1 VRKEMTLLVCLA
13 VAASLAACGGG
24 GGGGNV
30 TTPSVPAGPSQASI
44 VVTQN
49 GQGQV
54 CLSPLADFNYRLRLP
69 IRIAESAGL
78 GANMN
83 FFRLSLLRAGVEV
96 ERREAT
102 ANTII
107 SGLGTNR
114 LAASGNITAT
124 LTMDFNSDSFDTA
137 RFAFSFTDDKGNNLQ
152 ANFDLPP
159 SNVSFAVV
167 CTI

>member
-1 VRKEMTLLVCLA
+1 VRRELTLVVCLA
-13 VAASLAACGGG
+13 AAGLSACGGG
-24 GGGGNV
+24 GGGGV
-30 TTPSVPAGPSQASI
+30 TTPNNAAAGPSQANI

-54 CLSPLADFNYRLRLP
+54 CFSPLTEFSYRLRLP
-69 IRIAESAGL
+69 VRISESAGL

-83 FFRLSLLRAGVEV
+83 FFRLSLLRGGVEV
-96 ERREAT
+96 ERQEAT
-102 ANTII
+102 ANAII

-124 LTMDFNSDSFDTA
+124 ITMDFNSDNFDTA
-137 RFAFSFTDDKGNNLQ
+137 RFAFSFTDEKGNNLQ

-159 SNVSFAVV
+159 ANVDFVLA